1 MLSVLDTEKNVP
13 NFQRQK
19 WQDKS
24 LTSSTIQRFELLYNY
39 FSGIDK
45 FTTFQS
51 VIICT
56 LD

>member
-13 NFQRQK
+13 NFQRSK

-24 LTSSTIQRFELLYNY
+24 LTSSTIQRFELLNNY

-45 FTTFQS
+45 FTTLQS
-51 VIICT
+51 IIICT